1 MTGGPWRLILKH
13 MLNQSELDKVFHAL
27 SDASRRAVVERLVRG
42 PASVGTLAEPLAM
55 SLPAVLQHL
64 AVLQDAGIVTSQ
76 KIGRVRTCSLV
87 PGALT
92 DPTAWLAAQR
102 LPAERRLDRLGAH
115 LAPEATDHDSQEQS

>member
-1 MTGGPWRLILKH
+1 MV
-13 MLNQSELDKVFHAL
+13 NQLDLDKVFHAL

-102 LPAERRLDRLGAH
+102 LPAERHLDRLGAH
-115 LAPEATDHDSQEQS
+115 LAPQTTHEQEQS